1 MLAETVLTL
10 AVVPML
16 GYLYFEDEQ
25 NKIPTLQADT
35 IKASLSIGMILGQL
49 GCELSLFFPSET
61 PAIFWVLHYCVL
73 SHQRSKLLTLYR

>member
-1 MLAETVLTL
+1 MLAKTVLTL
-10 AVVPML
+10 VVVPML

-49 GCELSLFFPSET
+49 GCELSSFFPSANARHILEFC
-61 PAIFWVLHYCVL
+61 IISLL
-73 SHQRSKLLTLYR
+73 LINDRSY